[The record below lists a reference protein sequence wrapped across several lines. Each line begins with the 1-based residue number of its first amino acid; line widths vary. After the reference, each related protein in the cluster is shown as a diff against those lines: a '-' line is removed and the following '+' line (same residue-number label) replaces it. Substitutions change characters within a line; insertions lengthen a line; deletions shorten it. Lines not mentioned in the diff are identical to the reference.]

1 MTKLSNLISELTEIY
16 EEFGDLDCVFDRL
29 VCPQVDSKTPIV
41 NIYVSTEHDSY
52 EDQPTKKLILEG
64 I

>member
-1 MTKLSNLISELTEIY
+1 MTKLARLISELTEIY

-29 VCPQVDSKTPIV
+29 VYPQVDSKTSIA
-41 NIYVSTEHDSY
+41 NIYVNTDHDSY
-52 EDQPTKKLILEG
+52 EDQPTKKLFIEG